1 METNGR
7 HRWLGRLAP
16 VRAWSVSLQL
26 ILLATAHAD
35 LTATFTR
42 DGATDSRID
51 RLPALSLAPGE
62 PATPFLTPG
71 AFQVVW
77 TGKLVIPRRQR
88 LVFSF
93 EGEGAASLKIAGKD
107 VLTCESDLAGKAS
120 ESTRLNP
127 GEHEFELSYTSKPD
141 GTAAFRLFWEE
152 ASFPRQ
158 TIPPS
163 AFKAEPSAATTLGAL
178 QRRGR
183 FLFATQNCVKCH
195 SSGTGFGASP
205 MPETAEIAPIL
216 FGTGDR
222 TSEEWLRRW
231 IAAPNILKPATHM
244 PALVDPATEAG
255 RQQASDLAAYLVGLK
270 TGAPAGLAPDA
281 ALAKDGGVHF
291 HELGCVACHNPPDKG
306 VTDPARVPLNN
317 VASKYLPGALV
328 AFLKQPDAVNPFTKM
343 PNFRLSD
350 AEANSIAAYLTHA
363 STGQETK
370 LAGEFPAGDSTR
382 GAKVA
387 ESLQCGVCHPG
398 MPLSPQTAPAPMDT
412 IFKKDWAANGCVAPA
427 EKRGKSPR
435 LNLDDNDRAAL
446 VAFANIGS
454 ASLGRDTSAEYV
466 VRQSEA
472 LRCTA
477 CHAIDGHESLLAGV
491 HSETA
496 PLAAHLP
503 KLGERVDQTRPQLTF
518 TGEMLHTPAI
528 ESMIAGTAE
537 PRPRPWLA
545 MRMPSFRT
553 HASQLANG
561 FSRLHGLE
569 PNKPA
574 VVKVDPAL
582 AETGKNLVSASGFGC
597 ITCHAIG
604 DQKPTAAFEV
614 EGVDFKLTAS
624 RIREGYFH
632 RWMDNP
638 QSVTPTTKMPRYS
651 QDNKS
656 QRTDVLDG
664 DAKKQFDA
672 IWQYLHQ

>member
-1 METNGR
+1 METNR
-7 HRWLGRLAP
+7 CEKWLRRLAA
-16 VRAWSVSLQL
+16 VGAWSVTLQVFFA
-26 ILLATAHAD
+26 ATAHAD
-35 LTATFTR
+35 LVATFTR

-51 RLPALSLAPGE
+51 RLPALSVPAGE

-77 TGKLVIPRRQR
+77 KGKLVMPRRQR

-93 EGEGAASLKIAGKD
+93 EGEGNASLKIAGKD
-107 VLTCESDLAGKAS
+107 VLTGDSVLSGKAS

-141 GTAAFRLFWEE
+141 GTASFRLFWEE

-163 AFKAEPSAATTLGAL
+163 AFKAEATEATTLAAL

-183 FLFATQNCVKCH
+183 LLFATQNCVKCH
-195 SSGTGFGASP
+195 SSGTGFGTSP

-231 IAAPNILKPATHM
+231 IAAPHALKPSTTM
-244 PALVDPATEAG
+244 PALVDATTEAG
-255 RQQASDLAAYLVGLK
+255 RQEASDLAAYLVGLK
-270 TGAPAGLAPDA
+270 TGTPTGAAPDP
-281 ALAKDGGVHF
+281 ALVQEGGTHF
-291 HELGCVACHNPPDKG
+291 HELGCVACHNTPDKG
-306 VTDPARVPLNN
+306 LADPARVPLNN

-328 AFLKQPDAVNPFTKM
+328 AFLKQPEAVHPFTKM

-350 AEANSIAAYLTHA
+350 AEANSIAAFLTQA
-363 STGQETK
+363 STGKETK
-370 LAGEFPAGDSTR
+370 VAGEFPAGDATR

-398 MPLSPQTAPAPMDT
+398 MPLSPQTAPAPMDA
-412 IFKKDWAANGCVAPA
+412 IFKKDWTASGCVAPA
-427 EKRGKSPR
+427 EKRGKAPH
-435 LNLDDNDRAAL
+435 LHLDDNDRVAL
-446 VAFANIGS
+446 AAFAKTGS
-454 ASLGRDTSAEYV
+454 GSLGRDSSAEYTT
-466 VRQSEA
+466 RQTEA

-477 CHAIDGHESLLAGV
+477 CHALDGRESLLAGT
-491 HSETA
+491 HADSA
-496 PLAAHLP
+496 PLVAHLP
-503 KLGERVDQTRPQLTF
+503 KINERVDQSRPQLTF
-518 TGEMLHTPAI
+518 TGEMLYTTAI

-545 MRMPSFRT
+545 MRMPAFRT

-582 AETGKNLVSASGFGC
+582 AEIGKGLVAASGFGC
-597 ITCHAIG
+597 TTCHGIG

-624 RIREGYFH
+624 RIHEDYFH

-638 QSVTPTTKMPRYS
+638 QSVIPSTKMPRYS
-651 QDNKS
+651 LDNKS
-656 QRTDVLDG
+656 QRTDVLEG